1 MADHH
6 ELFQQLF
13 GSSSGSSLLS
23 DPSLLD
29 LYALSTGGGDGNG
42 NGAHDISVD
51 SHADDLYAT
60 HTREGS
66 SSSTSSGDDA
76 DRRRSSSSHAAA
88 TGTANAAQPGV
99 SSDLARSATSSS
111 RSGIPMRPSMSRDK
125 SSTSTSTSTTT
136 TVGAGKKQ
144 KKAAEQQDDEG
155 GDAGSTGKKAK
166 KTRNRKPSS
175 CAQCRKKKLR
185 CNRADPCA
193 PCVSRGE
200 GHLCSWEGAEPL
212 YKARDEADTQDLRD
226 QVARLESLVRYLTSQ
241 RPDDSSGDFGA
252 GLDGSCSPEPSAVD
266 NFPSKAR
273 GFDPASRQPFHHG
286 HGGDGSGGSGSN
298 SGNPSR
304 GSSFGAH
311 DAPAMQHPTPKSALA
326 IDMRANDLAEG
337 LAQLAI
343 KEFVVLENSGL
354 DAWAP
359 GNARGLEFL
368 SEAKEFV
375 ETMPQHFGVSQ
386 KPAFALPAD
395 LTPRS
400 TGTSPAQQL
409 PSFAARMS
417 SGLPAMSA
425 HSGASAASEAAS
437 SPAPSSYAAPSPL
450 SPGGLSTAAFTKD
463 APPLS
468 EAIKY
473 LPTYKQAM
481 SAYRYFSGYVSWYA
495 HPVHLATFEQQ
506 WADLRAALEIDNED
520 DRDRAID
527 PFFIATFLGVLAT
540 GLAMMPVKRAI
551 RDGFGTDKD
560 KIVDSWLE
568 GAMVALTCG
577 RFLDN
582 PSVEA
587 VRATVVLGTFFVFVA
602 TGERS
607 GAGMGLLSL
616 VVQIAL
622 SLGLHR
628 DPDRSP
634 GKFTFFEA
642 EERRRLFWNLFML
655 CILSSAS
662 LSRTWAVFD
671 LNGVDTKL
679 PLDCTDDE
687 ILDEAAAMAGL
698 EKRKMR
704 FEETPMTSLIV
715 KMKLAVL
722 ARKMND
728 RAFGIHPVQYEEIL
742 ALDAELREFEDA
754 IPSRYQ
760 LRLDPSGA
768 LSRPTAHVTVTEM
781 RACMVQISL
790 AGEFLRV
797 HRPWMLL
804 AGSDKRYQYSRN
816 QAIKYAKLLLAVY
829 RSPSCNGQKWGGLSY
844 KATNAAIVLAVDI
857 LAHPDGSEVSQLR
870 SMVRAVC
877 KQMEVQASV
886 SSLCRKGVRVLKF
899 LLDKEALLSS
909 QRDQRRLNKRVRTD
923 EAAGVSF
930 PSRQLRTALDPTFAA
945 ASPLQFMHDRDD
957 DQALLHK
964 STHGASPTEYFAAS
978 APPNA
983 HAFRPPPLP
992 LPRQPR
998 AAPPPPPGPAP
1009 PPSSVAIDAPSFVDL
1024 GTSFEF
1030 DFQLPPPPPSLSYA
1044 SPASTVYSYP
1054 SPYPHPHPHSHPP
1067 HYGQAA
1073 HPPVYTSQPPTPA
1086 LSTAHNGAAT
1096 YAPAPLDYKTGSYA
1110 SPESVVPSATYVLPR
1125 Y

>member
-1 MADHH
+1 MADPS
-6 ELFQQLF
+6 ELYRQLF
-13 GSSSGSSLLS
+13 GAG
-23 DPSLLD
+23 DPAAAQFDTAAFDFHLPAPSI
-29 LYALSTGGGDGNG
+29 A
-42 NGAHDISVD
+42 NGAGADLAAVD
-51 SHADDLYAT
+51 PLASHS
-60 HTREGS
+60 REHSDSTAS
-66 SSSTSSGDDA
+66 SASGDQQGTVAPA
-76 DRRRSSSSHAAA
+76 DLSPPAGGRS
-88 TGTANAAQPGV
+88 TA
-99 SSDLARSATSSS
+99 SSS
-111 RSGIPMRPSMSRDK
+111 RRASDEHRPSLSAAVDK
-125 SSTSTSTSTTT
+125 
-136 TVGAGKKQ
+136 GAGSAKKGGAAGGKKQ
-144 KKAAEQQDDEG
+144 KKAGSEEEGADEG
-155 GDAGSTGKKAK
+155 AATGKKVK

-193 PCVSRGE
+193 PCVARGE

-212 YKARDEADTQDLRD
+212 YKARDEADNQELRD

-241 RPDDSSGDFGA
+241 RPDEPPT
-252 GLDGSCSPEPSAVD
+252 GSPTVTYDEGGSPGGQSVD

-273 GFDPASRQPFHHG
+273 GSDPFV
-286 HGGDGSGGSGSN
+286 
-298 SGNPSR
+298 SR
-304 GSSFGAH
+304 GSFGAH
-311 DAPAMQHPTPKSALA
+311 DAQTPKTSFAL
-326 IDMRANDLAEG
+326 DMRANDLAEG

-343 KEFVVLENSGL
+343 KEFVVLEGSGS

-368 SEAKEFV
+368 DEAKEFV
-375 ETMPQHFGVSQ
+375 ETMPQQFGVSRN
-386 KPAFALPAD
+386 PAFALPAI
-395 LTPRS
+395 S
-400 TGTSPAQQL
+400 TRVP
-409 PSFAARMS
+409 
-417 SGLPAMSA
+417 SGLAGLAS
-425 HSGASAASEAAS
+425 HSTSGASEASS
-437 SPAPSSYAAPSPL
+437 SPANSMYTAPSPL
-450 SPGGLSTAAFTKD
+450 SPGGLSTAAFTKE

-468 EAIKY
+468 EALKY
-473 LPTYKQAM
+473 LPTHKQAM

-495 HPVHLATFEQQ
+495 HPVHLASFEQQ
-506 WADLRAALEIDNED
+506 WAQLRAALALENEEE
-520 DRDRAID
+520 RARAVD
-527 PFFIATFLGVLAT
+527 PFFIATFLGILAT
-540 GLAMMPVKRAI
+540 GLAMMPAKRAI
-551 RDGFGTDKD
+551 RDGFGADKD

-587 VRATVVLGTFFVFVA
+587 VRATVVLGTFFVFVS

-687 ILDEAAAMAGL
+687 ILDEAAAMAGI

-728 RAFGIHPVQYEEIL
+728 RAFGIHPVPYEEIL
-742 ALDAELREFEDA
+742 ALDAELREFEES

-768 LSRPTAHVTVTEM
+768 LSRPTTHVTVTEM

-870 SMVRAVC
+870 SIVNAVC
-877 KQMEVQASV
+877 KQMEAQAGV

-899 LLDKEALLSS
+899 LLEKEALLST
-909 QRDQRRLNKRVRTD
+909 QRDQRRQNKRVRTD
-923 EAAGVSF
+923 DAGGVSF
-930 PSRQLRTALDPTFAA
+930 PSRQLRTALDPAYVA
-945 ASPLQFMHDRDD
+945 PSPLQFMHDRGEED
-957 DQALLHK
+957 LLVHK
-964 STHGASPTEYFAAS
+964 SDFGGSPADYAAAAPAVDYAAS
-978 APPNA
+978 TS
-983 HAFRPPPLP
+983 AFRPPPLP

-998 AAPPPPPGPAP
+998 AAPAP
-1009 PPSSVAIDAPSFVDL
+1009 PPTAAPSGPMSIGDMASFADL
-1024 GTSFEF
+1024 GNAFEF
-1030 DFQLPPPPPSLSYA
+1030 DFRLPPAGPYA
-1044 SPASTVYSYP
+1044 SPAPTTYSYS
-1054 SPYPHPHPHSHPP
+1054 SPYPHPP
-1067 HYGQAA
+1067 HYGQ
-1073 HPPVYTSQPPTPA
+1073 PPQPPLYSSHPATPGYP
-1086 LSTAHNGAAT
+1086 LPSVPAAAP
-1096 YAPAPLDYKTGSYA
+1096 YPPAPLDQKAAAYATGA
-1110 SPESVVPSATYVLPR
+1110 QVPPSAGYALPR